1 MPGHHFRGPGNALRL
16 CFCDETVCHPTG
28 HIGADANDCSPAS
41 GKSFFLERIGG
52 TGVGDI
58 HGDKTVGRKRKGAD
72 HGSAAVG
79 FLSAAAH
86 KIQIDIQ
93 RGVPKQFSG
102 PQKSDK
108 ARTVIQC
115 FAADAAS
122 QKGAKRFSGHNKGSH
137 QSFPLFLG
145 QSGVNIQI
153 RQWSAPVGVAYLL
166 NMGGQDSHKTKLG
179 GLGEDDDFPVGKH
192 PRVYPTNRAKAEKA
206 VFGAGD
212 HQANLIQVGVQHHP
226 FGVFRAA
233 TPNPNHISETI
244 FLHFIHQGTQQFHR
258 LAGHGVLPSR
268 GARAAA
274 KCF

>member
-1 MPGHHFRGPGNALRL
+1 
-16 CFCDETVCHPTG
+16 
-28 HIGADANDCSPAS
+28 
-41 GKSFFLERIGG
+41 
-52 TGVGDI
+52 
-58 HGDKTVGRKRKGAD
+58 
-72 HGSAAVG
+72 
-79 FLSAAAH
+79 
-86 KIQIDIQ
+86 
-93 RGVPKQFSG
+93 
-102 PQKSDK
+102 
-108 ARTVIQC
+108 
-115 FAADAAS
+115 
-122 QKGAKRFSGHNKGSH
+122 
-137 QSFPLFLG
+137 
-145 QSGVNIQI
+145 
-153 RQWSAPVGVAYLL
+153 
-166 NMGGQDSHKTKLG
+166 MGGQDSHKTKLG

-212 HQANLIQVGVQHHP
+212 HQANLIQVGVQHHL